1 MSAHNPGLVL
11 AVVSHLDLRARN
23 SQLDLRARNSLFS
36 EMIIVTNLIINHQFT
51 IGYLKIYLN

>member
-11 AVVSHLDLRARN
+11 AVVG
-23 SQLDLRARNSLFS
+23 QLDLRARNSLFS